1 MDLYVVPILLFC
13 SSVLMAFA
21 WLGHIRFRQYRYAT
35 ALLVSWFLVLPE
47 YVLNIVA
54 FRWGHGTFT
63 GGGMAA
69 MNLGFGVICVALV
82 ARYFLGEILN
92 RRQIAGFVIMT
103 LAVFLVLYPD
113 PNPKELT
120 LSGGLVTTVVVLCGL
135 AFGFYKH
142 TQRRIA
148 QKS

>member
-1 MDLYVVPILLFC
+1 MELYVVPILLFC
-13 SSVLMAFA
+13 SSILMAFA
-21 WLGHIRFRQYRYAT
+21 WLGHIRFRQHPYTT

-54 FRWGHGTFT
+54 FRWGHGTYM
-63 GGGMAA
+63 GGEMAA

-82 ARYFLGEILN
+82 SRYFLGEVLN

-113 PNPKELT
+113 PSAPM
-120 LSGGLVTTVVVLCGL
+120 
-135 AFGFYKH
+135 
-142 TQRRIA
+142 
-148 QKS
+148 